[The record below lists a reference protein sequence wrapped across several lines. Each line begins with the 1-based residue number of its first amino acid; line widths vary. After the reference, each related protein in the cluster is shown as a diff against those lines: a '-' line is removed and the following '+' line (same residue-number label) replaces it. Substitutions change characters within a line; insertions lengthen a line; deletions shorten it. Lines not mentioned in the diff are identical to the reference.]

1 MGEDFHAHQGRF
13 PRLLSDDYRRR
24 ALSGA
29 AIGSE
34 PRHQAFARGSALM
47 DDVVIKSRPPLHT
60 TMIPEPLPHPQL
72 PTCPPTQY
80 NWQDP
85 RGRQVPH
92 GYPDSQ
98 SHERYLPD
106 THGSYALHPVNTYAP
121 HTPISDPRKP
131 EFSYQPGYG
140 LEHNYNPRSN
150 GNFAGASYPY
160 LAFENITATKLW
172 GPGSGPAHITPQ
184 TRITESSAISEE
196 PRRDLCSS
204 PYFGNTSASSSP
216 RTHNGRQHRRLP
228 LSRPASTGTQNSTP
242 VRPRRSNTGARRDIP
257 GTPSVQNVHPSPLG
271 TTSSSS
277 YHRYRGEEQGNSGC
291 ASIPTAKYSSRAPL
305 SGLKECSGTTPGSRE
320 MSSPMISQSSSRSS
334 TSNSVSQRDISEST
348 LHLPRTSLY
357 DRISKTQAMS
367 TRSTLPTPVFS
378 DSDSDSD
385 ADESS
390 LEKGYRLVGSS
401 LIIAPQ
407 KESAPT
413 VSSEE
418 KDHVICAI
426 SESRSAEVVGIAVIN
441 ITTGQVDLA
450 RILNDDKYLY
460 QRLGDTL
467 WKMSSKPEKFLV
479 VNSVTT
485 NSSKS
490 LLISCLEQDFPAV
503 PIVLWGRE
511 HWSEAEG
518 LRMIERFAL
527 RDHVIALKS
536 DLENNFYT
544 PCALSAVMK
553 YVQNEL
559 NIHFAS
565 NALRIRYIQPLNT
578 MGIDRTTVASL
589 ELLQNTRRA
598 TAKNSTLFG
607 ILNSTKTPQ
616 GHRLLRTT
624 LLQPS
629 TNKEEVV
636 ERYESVEELSTN
648 EDLFRELRKALEELV
663 RIDFER
669 VIVWISQE
677 QPNPRQP
684 LEEGVPGCT
693 NQGILLPT
701 HAELTKAE
709 QELNSILMLKKYLS
723 GIGAL
728 HGILEVAGCTS
739 RLLRWIRDR
748 FAPEHTE
755 PVRRAMEEMIE
766 DDAAYSKKPI
776 ELRNNRMWAIRA
788 VRNSVLG
795 KARRSFTALTKD
807 LNEYFDV
814 LDNQFN
820 DVLGTRSNLHMDSNR
835 RYWLRFDY
843 SDVEREIQPQSDVQK
858 ANSGEVS
865 HWKQVSIAGLEM
877 INGTRDKK
885 HFKCQTTELLQ
896 RSRAIQ
902 LQADIAT
909 MQSDR
914 LVIELKGRLQEH
926 SSLMFDIS
934 DAIALL
940 DMLCS
945 FTQAATTQDY
955 VRPMIT
961 DSMVIKQA
969 RHPIVEARTNNYVAN
984 DVYSGDQSG
993 RFQVITGGNMSG
1005 KSTFIRSVALIQ
1017 IMAQMGSF
1025 VPAQFA
1031 SISICDRVFARV
1043 STDDAPE
1050 NNLGTF
1056 GVEMRE
1062 TNVILRQAT
1071 AQSMIIMDELG
1082 RGTSPK
1088 DGQALAIAIIEK
1100 LIKMKPRVFFATH
1113 FTRIPQLLNKIYPRD
1128 VLNVHFEGQ
1137 SQAIGQITQIT
1148 LPHTLAGGPVQNEDY
1163 GIELARCVL
1172 PGPIVDKAEEVL
1184 KALREGQRPHQS
1196 GGKGREARQRKIT
1209 LALPV
1214 VMKQA
1219 LDSTM
1224 DDAALGSYLRRLQTE
1239 FTLRWFGVEEGE
1251 EDGEAEEVDENA
1263 GEIDEGR
1270 PEEAEKVMDVGQSGR
1285 KRPAAENDGGE
1296 EGGDDGA
1303 ESDAEREGRQKRR
1316 KED

>member
-34 PRHQAFARGSALM
+34 PRHQTFARGSALM

-92 GYPDSQ
+92 GYPVSQ
-98 SHERYLPD
+98 SHQRYLPD
-106 THGSYALHPVNTYAP
+106 THGNYALHPVNTYAP

-140 LEHNYNPRSN
+140 PEHSYNPRSN

-160 LAFENITATKLW
+160 LAFENITATKSW

-184 TRITESSAISEE
+184 RRVTESSSIREE
-196 PRRDLCSS
+196 PRRDFCSS

-228 LSRPASTGTQNSTP
+228 LSRPASTSTQNSTP
-242 VRPRRSNTGARRDIP
+242 VKSRRSNMGARRDIP
-257 GTPSVQNVHPSPLG
+257 RTPSVQNVHPSPLG

-277 YHRYRGEEQGNSGC
+277 YHRYRGEEQGNGRG
-291 ASIPTAKYSSRAPL
+291 ASIPRAKYSSRAPL
-305 SGLKECSGTTPGSRE
+305 KGLKECPGTTPGSRE
-320 MSSPMISQSSSRSS
+320 MSSPVISHSSSRSS
-334 TSNSVSQRDISEST
+334 TSNSFSQRDTSETT
-348 LHLPRTSLY
+348 LRLPRTSLY

-367 TRSTLPTPVFS
+367 TRSTLPTPVLS

-385 ADESS
+385 AEESS
-390 LEKGYRLVGSS
+390 LEKRHRLVGSS
-401 LIIAPQ
+401 SIITPQ

-413 VSSEE
+413 VSTEE
-418 KDHVICAI
+418 NDHVICAI

-544 PCALSAVMK
+544 PCAFSA
-553 YVQNEL
+553 
-559 NIHFAS
+559 
-565 NALRIRYIQPLNT
+565 
-578 MGIDRTTVASL
+578 
-589 ELLQNTRRA
+589 
-598 TAKNSTLFG
+598 
-607 ILNSTKTPQ
+607 
-616 GHRLLRTT
+616 
-624 LLQPS
+624 PS
-629 TNKEEVV
+629 TNKEEVI

-648 EDLFRELRKALEELV
+648 EELFRELRKALEELV

-693 NQGILLPT
+693 NQGLLLPT

-723 GIGAL
+723 GIDAL
-728 HGILEVAGCTS
+728 HGILEAAGCKS

-755 PVRRAMEEMIE
+755 PVQRAMEEMIE

-776 ELRNNRMWAIRA
+776 ELRNNRMWA
-788 VRNSVLG
+788 VR
-795 KARRSFTALTKD
+795 
-807 LNEYFDV
+807 
-814 LDNQFN
+814 
-820 DVLGTRSNLHMDSNR
+820 SNR

-858 ANSGEVS
+858 GNSGEVS
-865 HWKQVSIAGLEM
+865 HWKQVSIAGLDM

-969 RHPIVEARTNNYVAN
+969 RHPIVEARTNHYVAN

-1031 SISICDRVFARV
+1031 SISICDKVFARV

-1113 FTRIPQLLNKIYPRD
+1113 FTRIR
-1128 VLNVHFEGQ
+1128 
-1137 SQAIGQITQIT
+1137 
-1148 LPHTLAGGPVQNEDY
+1148 PVQNEDY

-1172 PGPIVDKAEEVL
+1172 PASIVDNAEEVL
-1184 KALREGQRPHQS
+1184 KALREGQRPPQS
-1196 GGKGREARQRKIT
+1196 GEKGREARQRKLT

-1251 EDGEAEEVDENA
+1251 ENDEAEEVDENA
-1263 GEIDEGR
+1263 GEVGEGR
-1270 PEEAEKVMDVGQSGR
+1270 PEEADKVMDVSQGGR

-1296 EGGDDGA
+1296 EGEGAGA